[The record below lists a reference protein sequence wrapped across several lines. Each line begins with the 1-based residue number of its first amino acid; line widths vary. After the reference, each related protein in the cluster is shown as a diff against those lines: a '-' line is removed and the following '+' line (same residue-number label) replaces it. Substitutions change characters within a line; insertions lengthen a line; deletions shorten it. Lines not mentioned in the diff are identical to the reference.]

1 LGHGLRVADKNLTL
15 IGNVAAIKTRPMR
28 RYYYAYF
35 ETELAWYWF
44 IADSLSAQ
52 LPALC
57 DQALDAAACLS
68 AVLDYQ
74 KSLRFLRGVQLEYV
88 PFGYFEPVFTQL
100 DESLIIDC
108 VALIQGQMLVADFQQ
123 RQPARDPDLLARWLR
138 ALPKRRKWR
147 RQRADYLRQKQQAA
161 DKLAQEVAQRS
172 AEWARFKQEWQ
183 QHCQAQEAR
192 LHEWVRQQ
200 RQQQWQA
207 ANVAQTGLDPLAFFG
222 LQPPV
227 SAADLKRAYRR
238 LALQCHPDKGGS
250 QHAFQELQQYYRLAQ
265 QGIKQ

>member
-1 LGHGLRVADKNLTL
+1 
-15 IGNVAAIKTRPMR
+15 MR

-44 IADSLSAQ
+44 ITDSLTAQ

-57 DQALDAAACLS
+57 DQALNAAACLS
-68 AVLDYQ
+68 AVLEYQ
-74 KSLRFLRGVQLEYV
+74 KSLMFLRYVHLEYV

-100 DESLIIDC
+100 DEALIIDC
-108 VALIQGQMLVADFQQ
+108 VTLIQGHISVADFQSQ
-123 RQPARDPDLLARWLR
+123 HSDRDPDLLTRWLG

-147 RQRADYLRQKQQAA
+147 RQRADYWRQKQQEA
-161 DKLAQEVAQRS
+161 DKLARVVAQQS
-172 AEWARFKQEWQ
+172 AEWARFKQEWR
-183 QHCQAQEAR
+183 QHCQDQEAR
-192 LHEWVRQQ
+192 LHEWAHQQRQQ
-200 RQQQWQA
+200 RQQHWRA
-207 ANVAQTGLDPLAFFG
+207 ANVAPTELDPLAFFG

-250 QHAFQELQQYYRLAQ
+250 RQSFQELQHYYRLAQ
-265 QGIKQ
+265 YCIKQ